1 MGFSKTSNSLHLN
14 VIEKKRVYLFGGN
27 FFNNRNSYNTYEPVP
42 SLFEDL
48 DKGKLAESYWLGY
61 GFNKGGF
68 KTGYYIGAGLSMKKE
83 YFRRD
88 DPRDYKEVYYIK
100 DNDNSS
106 IMPTLIFG
114 SYMKIGKALFGMA
127 VNLIP
132 LDFSINLFFPVAS
145 LDYPS

>member
-1 MGFSKTSNSLHLN
+1 MNLVAVN
-14 VIEKKRVYLFGGN
+14 V
-27 FFNNRNSYNTYEPVP
+27 YNKEC
-42 SLFEDL
+42 F
-48 DKGKLAESYWLGY
+48 KGY
-61 GFNKGGF
+61 
-68 KTGYYIGAGLSMKKE
+68 
-83 YFRRD
+83 
-88 DPRDYKEVYYIK
+88 DPRNNKENYYIK

>member
-1 MGFSKTSNSLHLN
+1 M
-14 VIEKKRVYLFGGN
+14 GGN

-127 VNLIP
+127 VNLMP